1 MKKKN
6 RVTHPIAHADG
17 GEREGLV
24 RNISNT
30 SIDTSKLNADKLK
43 LLSDKLTTLQALRG
57 KKNTVPNIKIQTAQY
72 TLLPLYMYLGKGNQA
87 DLTEFGKQVILKWVK
102 KNDWNAWTL
111 INPAVFITERLLVHP
126 IKLLKAKIKGEPESL
141 FDYRESCEF
150 GHGTG
155 NAFKAWKTF
164 STKYYDGGN
173 NTLIV
178 NMYDRF
184 NSYFQVDFM
193 KVIKE
198 LHLQQEAAKIEKEK
212 AKYITDPQQKAEA
225 ESKAQAA
232 MEAAQKA
239 QKDYMNYLSST
250 WIDEVITS
258 VVREGEEN
266 KQLIKDCI
274 RTYIENPKEVMR
286 YQFEYYNNKVRQ
298 EGADAKAMKNYGYG
312 RQEGKADEIINN
324 CYNTLNTGNEKIY
337 DEAKKFYMP
346 KYNLPQ
352 VLHINV
358 TEASKWLENM
368 AALPVSVDLSNYYT
382 ENVATSDINSTELQ
396 YGRGDNKDTK
406 SNISIILVGGAAL
419 VGLYLFKKSKR

>member
-1 MKKKN
+1 
-6 RVTHPIAHADG
+6 
-17 GEREGLV
+17 
-24 RNISNT
+24 
-30 SIDTSKLNADKLK
+30 
-43 LLSDKLTTLQALRG
+43 
-57 KKNTVPNIKIQTAQY
+57 
-72 TLLPLYMYLGKGNQA
+72 
-87 DLTEFGKQVILKWVK
+87 
-102 KNDWNAWTL
+102 
-111 INPAVFITERLLVHP
+111 
-126 IKLLKAKIKGEPESL
+126 
-141 FDYRESCEF
+141 
-150 GHGTG
+150 
-155 NAFKAWKTF
+155 
-164 STKYYDGGN
+164 
-173 NTLIV
+173 
-178 NMYDRF
+178 
-184 NSYFQVDFM
+184 M